1 LFSKFIFEFIEK
13 FKDDVDVEIQL
24 KSHNDIRSEV
34 DNEKEMRVY
43 ADKYKLKFDGE
54 YLYAFR
60 DYDEWNR
67 GIFNNCLTKPFVMI
81 KRKSIETGIVI

>member
-1 LFSKFIFEFIEK
+1 
-13 FKDDVDVEIQL
+13 
-24 KSHNDIRSEV
+24 
-34 DNEKEMRVY
+34 MRVY